1 MKTLAQ
7 LLQRKWLVLIITV
20 IIFSF
25 VILAIVYT
33 RQLEQEQ
40 TFRTPLPNNKI
51 IYQWYCLN
59 CGFLDAEEVTYD
71 ECCSLCEN
79 KL

>member
-1 MKTLAQ
+1 MKILAQ
-7 LLQRKWLVLIITV
+7 LLQRKWSVLIITV

-40 TFRTPLPNNKI
+40 LQSQLTAEQQAKI
-51 IYQWYCLN
+51 EKFKSGKYTLSKGKTW
-59 CGFLDAEEVTYD
+59 
-71 ECCSLCEN
+71 
-79 KL
+79 

>member
-7 LLQRKWLVLIITV
+7 LLQRKWSVLIITV

-40 TFRTPLPNNKI
+40 LQSQLTAEQQAKI
-51 IYQWYCLN
+51 EKFKSGKYTLSKGKTW
-59 CGFLDAEEVTYD
+59 
-71 ECCSLCEN
+71 
-79 KL
+79 

>member
-1 MKTLAQ
+1 MKILAQ
-7 LLQRKWLVLIITV
+7 LLQRKWSVLIITV

-40 TFRTPLPNNKI
+40 LQSQLTTEQQAKI
-51 IYQWYCLN
+51 EKFKSGKYTLSKGKTW
-59 CGFLDAEEVTYD
+59 
-71 ECCSLCEN
+71 
-79 KL
+79 

>member
-40 TFRTPLPNNKI
+40 LQSQLSAEQQAKI
-51 IYQWYCLN
+51 EKFKSGKYTLSKGKTW
-59 CGFLDAEEVTYD
+59 
-71 ECCSLCEN
+71 
-79 KL
+79 